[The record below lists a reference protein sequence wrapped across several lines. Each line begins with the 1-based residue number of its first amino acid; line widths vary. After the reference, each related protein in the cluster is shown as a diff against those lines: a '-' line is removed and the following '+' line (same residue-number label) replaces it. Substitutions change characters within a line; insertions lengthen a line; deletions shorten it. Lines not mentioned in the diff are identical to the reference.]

1 MINMMKKNKI
11 QKIIIGILVTV
22 LFLNTSSPYVQA
34 NMEMGAPILDGL
46 IEEAEWS
53 GADVNEVFFI
63 DADNSDGNIDG
74 QNRLLIG
81 EDEDNL
87 YIAMD
92 LNSDQTIDPSSEW
105 VGIWLNTN
113 NRSFNPQSQLGWS
126 DYLNDGVE
134 SLVVNVS
141 TEETLEPWIDSEFT
155 DFEQYNLEDEDIT
168 PTIYS
173 SFSGDA
179 INLAFSFNDYFT
191 LNSTLHA
198 GYEIT
203 QLDILF
209 DLANL
214 YGELVDEFASHA
226 DRLRIT
232 LHSNLNESISSHQV
246 VAWKPD
252 GSLDINDPN
261 QAVNISTDGESD
273 TYDSMI
279 FEVGNLTAENN
290 FKISLLANSSLPFQ
304 AQYEAL
310 NFLFYRDEL
319 NYLEGAVEQPF
330 STIENAEIGVGFG
343 PSALNSTDHRQFEFK
358 IPKAELE
365 HYDSNEE
372 LGIIVG
378 GYGTLAFHDED
389 YWVYAGRNYTIDYD
403 FSLEYLY
410 FDMNGVESGDAIS
423 INNPEN
429 LTFDVGQTGHN
440 ITWVITDTTISTPEY
455 TIYRNGTM
463 NATGSWTS
471 DTPII
476 VDLDLF
482 DVGIYNFTIIATD
495 GYGGMAEDEVI
506 VTIRTEGTTDTRFDP
521 FADDPLRNVPGYPL
535 LVFSSVILVSIAG
548 LLYGRTR
555 QKRRF

>member
-1 MINMMKKNKI
+1 M
-11 QKIIIGILVTV
+11 
-22 LFLNTSSPYVQA
+22 A
-34 NMEMGAPILDGL
+34 NMEMGAPVLDGL
-46 IEEAEWS
+46 IGDAEWS
-53 GADVNEVFFI
+53 GADVNEEFFI

-81 EDEDNL
+81 EDEDSL

-113 NRSFNPQSQLGWS
+113 NRSFNPQSQLGWIN
-126 DYLNDGVE
+126 YLNDGVE

-155 DFEQYNLEDEDIT
+155 DFEHFNLEDEDII
-168 PTIYS
+168 PAIYS
-173 SFSGDA
+173 SYVGDSMDLAWSGT
-179 INLAFSFNDYFT
+179 DYFT
-191 LNSTLHA
+191 LNSTLQT

-209 DLANL
+209 NLSNL
-214 YGELVDEFASHA
+214 YGELTDEFANHA

-246 VAWKPD
+246 IAWKPD
-252 GSLDINDPN
+252 GSLDINDPD
-261 QAVNISTDGESD
+261 QTIGISTDGESD

-279 FEVGNLTAENN
+279 FDVGNLTAENN

-310 NFLFYRDEL
+310 DFLFYRDEL
-319 NYLEGAVEQPF
+319 NYLDGALERPF

-358 IPKAELE
+358 IPKSELE
-365 HYDSNEE
+365 HYDPNEE

-378 GYGTLAFHDED
+378 GYGTLAFEDTD

-423 INNPEN
+423 ITNPED
-429 LTFDVGQTGHN
+429 LTYEIGQTGHN
-440 ITWVITDTTISTPEY
+440 ITWEVTDVSVATPKY
-455 TIYRNGTM
+455 TIYRNGTI
-463 NATGSWTS
+463 NATGSWIS

-476 VDLDLF
+476 VNLDPL

-495 GYGGMAEDEVI
+495 GYGGMAEDEII
-506 VTIRTEGTTDTRFDP
+506 VTVRAEGTRFDP
-521 FADDPLRNVPGYPL
+521 FADDPLRNVPGYPV
-535 LVFSSVILVSIAG
+535 LVFSSVVFVSIAN
-548 LLYGRTR
+548 LLWHK
-555 QKRRF
+555 KRRI